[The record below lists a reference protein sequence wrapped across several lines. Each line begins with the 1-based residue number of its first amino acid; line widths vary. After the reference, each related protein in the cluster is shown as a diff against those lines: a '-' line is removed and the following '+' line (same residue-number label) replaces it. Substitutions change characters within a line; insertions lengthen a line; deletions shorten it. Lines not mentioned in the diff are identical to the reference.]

1 MRKDYGRHKHMNWR
15 FLFVWLVQTSA
26 AVGFFLVSLAAFA
39 LCGWGILSHLGWM
52 PDPEGVPALQDLE
65 LYIQG
70 HKIYYYIKIAVSC
83 FQALCANG
91 YAHCVILWLIL
102 FLIFIE
108 ALSVLLNRLAAV
120 CEIRRYD
127 I

>member
-1 MRKDYGRHKHMNWR
+1 MRKDYGRHKHTDWR

-26 AVGFFLVSLAAFA
+26 AVGFFLVSITASA

-52 PDPEGVPALQDLE
+52 PDPEGVPVLQDLE

-83 FQALCANG
+83 FQTLCANG

-102 FLIFIE
+102 FLILIE
-108 ALSVLLNRLAAV
+108 SLSVLLNRLAAV
-120 CEIRRYD
+120 FEIRRYD